1 VNPEQ
6 VRDCL
11 EAGLAAVLEA
21 GPIALEYFRQDPT
34 VDDKRPGGH
43 FDPVTEADRRVEQVI
58 RERLSRSF
66 PGHRIVGEEHG
77 ESGRGATYWIID
89 PIDGTRSFISG
100 MPTWGIL
107 LGLVD
112 DGRPVAGIMHQP
124 YTGETWFAD
133 RGSGARLYA
142 GGRERPLRTRQDTS
156 LDQAILFSTD
166 PRLLVDPAT
175 RDGYERLA
183 ARCRLQRF
191 GGDCYGFVL
200 VASGC
205 IDLMVDGSLMPYD
218 IVPLIPIV
226 EEAGGVIT
234 DLAGRTPM
242 DGGTVI
248 AAANASLHA
257 AALELLNTRP
267 R

>member
-1 VNPEQ
+1 MTAGRSPESCTS
-6 VRDCL
+6 RTP
-11 EAGLAAVLEA
+11 ARRGS
-21 GPIALEYFRQDPT
+21 PIAVRALGSTPA
-34 VDDKRPGGH
+34 V
-43 FDPVTEADRRVEQVI
+43 
-58 RERLSRSF
+58 
-66 PGHRIVGEEHG
+66 
-77 ESGRGATYWIID
+77 ESGRC
-89 PIDGTRSFISG
+89 
-100 MPTWGIL
+100 
-107 LGLVD
+107 
-112 DGRPVAGIMHQP
+112 
-124 YTGETWFAD
+124 
-133 RGSGARLYA
+133 AR
-142 GGRERPLRTRQDTS
+142 
-156 LDQAILFSTD
+156 
-166 PRLLVDPAT
+166 T